1 MMTAVAIILII
12 IFLVLSGIHYYWLL
26 GGKWGTDAVIPT
38 KDDEVKAIMP
48 GFVPTIMVAT
58 GLLGFGGIV
67 LSSVMDFDLPE
78 WLNPANK
85 YGLWLIVGIFG
96 SRAVGEF
103 NYVGFFKKIKHT
115 KFAVNDTKYYSP
127 LSLAIS
133 ILALILQLMR

>member
-1 MMTAVAIILII
+1 MTAVAIILII

>member
-26 GGKWGTDAVIPT
+26 GGKRSTDAVIPT

-48 GFVPTIMVAT
+48 GFIPTITVAT

>member
-1 MMTAVAIILII
+1 MTAVAIILII

-58 GLLGFGGIV
+58 GFLGFGGIV

-133 ILALILQLMR
+133 ILALILQLTR